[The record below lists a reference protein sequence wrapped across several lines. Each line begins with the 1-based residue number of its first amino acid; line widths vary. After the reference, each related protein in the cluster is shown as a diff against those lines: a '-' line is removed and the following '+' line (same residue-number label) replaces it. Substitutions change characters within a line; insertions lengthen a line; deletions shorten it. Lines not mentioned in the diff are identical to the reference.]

1 MIWVSRVTARFELP
15 DGLRLP
21 RSRLRP
27 SPKPMAAEG
36 APTARMREQ
45 TTAALAEGRK
55 DFMIYE
61 TRSAQRSCAHARSLS
76 GAYPPAGCFDGFTET
91 GTLKSSAVRMIRVCS
106 TVCAAGY

>member
-1 MIWVSRVTARFELP
+1 MISVSCVTARLGLL

-21 RSRLRP
+21 SSRLRP
-27 SPKPMAAEG
+27 SPKPMATEG

-61 TRSAQRSCAHARSLS
+61 TRSAQSSCALARSLS
-76 GAYPPAGCFDGFTET
+76 GAYRSPGCLDGLTDT
-91 GTLKSSAVRMIRVCS
+91 GTLRSSAVRMIRVCS
-106 TVCAAGY
+106 TVCAAG